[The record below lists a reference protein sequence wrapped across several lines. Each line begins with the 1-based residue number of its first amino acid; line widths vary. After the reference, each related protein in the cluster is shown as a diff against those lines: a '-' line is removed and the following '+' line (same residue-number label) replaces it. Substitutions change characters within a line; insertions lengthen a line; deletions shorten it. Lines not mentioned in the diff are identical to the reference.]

1 MKTLYIDCS
10 MGCAGD
16 MLTAALLE
24 LHPDPADFLRRMN
37 DALGER
43 VTVSA
48 APDVKCGIHGTHVTV
63 RVDGEA
69 EGDCHPEAAH
79 AHHHPHTSVAE
90 IMAQIDRMPL
100 PEAVRANA
108 RAVYARIAQA
118 EGAVHGCTVG
128 NIHFHEVGSLDALA
142 DVLNVCALMYEL
154 APERVLASA
163 VAVGSGQVVCAHGV
177 LPVPAPATEQI
188 LRGVPIYAGDVRGEL
203 CTPTGAALLRQFV
216 TDYGPMPALRVSAVG
231 YGTGTKDFRAAN
243 VVRVLLGETDASHE
257 QVAELVCNVD
267 DMTAEDLAFAMEELL
282 ALGALDVYFTNIG
295 MKKSRPGVM
304 LTCMCRMEQREQMLA
319 CIFRNTTT
327 IGVREYVCRRY
338 TMQRRVRTVETASGT
353 VRIKT
358 AEGYGVTREKAE
370 YEDLAA
376 LARRSGK
383 PLADIRA
390 EALNAGRGQAD
401 AASTDIRREES

>member
-1 MKTLYIDCS
+1 MKTLYLDCS

-37 DALGER
+37 AALGAR

-48 APDVKCGIHGTHVTV
+48 APDAKCGIHGTHVTV
-63 RVDGEA
+63 HVDGEV
-69 EGDCHPEAAH
+69 EGDCHHADAH
-79 AHHHPHTSVAE
+79 THHHPHTSVDE
-90 IMAQIDRMPL
+90 ILQQIDRMSL
-100 PEAVRANA
+100 PAQVRANA
-108 RAVYARIAQA
+108 KAVYARIAQA
-118 EGAVHGCTVG
+118 ESAVHGCAVE

-163 VAVGSGQVVCAHGV
+163 VAVGSGQIACAHGI

-216 TDYGPMPALRVSAVG
+216 TDYGPMPAMRVSAAG
-231 YGTGTKDFRAAN
+231 YGTGTKDFPTAN
-243 VVRVLLGETDASHE
+243 VLRALLGETEAGHE

-282 ALGALDVYFTNIG
+282 ARGALDVYFTNIG
-295 MKKSRPGVM
+295 MKKSRPGIM
-304 LTCMCRMEQREQMLA
+304 LTCMCRVEQREELLA

-338 TMQRRVRTVETASGT
+338 TMQRRVRTVATPDGT

-358 AEGYGVTREKAE
+358 AEGYGVTRGKAE

-376 LARRSGK
+376 LARQSGK

-390 EALNAGRGQAD
+390 EALCAERGQAD
-401 AASTDIRREES
+401 AVSD

>member
-1 MKTLYIDCS
+1 

-37 DALGER
+37 AALGAR

-48 APDVKCGIHGTHVTV
+48 APDAKCGIHGTHVTV
-63 RVDGEA
+63 RVDGEV
-69 EGDCHPEAAH
+69 EGQHHPGAAH
-79 AHHHPHTSVAE
+79 AHHHPHTSVDE
-90 IMAQIDRMPL
+90 ILQQIDRMPL
-100 PEAVRANA
+100 PEQVRANA
-108 RAVYARIAQA
+108 KAVYDRIAQA
-118 EGAVHGCTVG
+118 ESAVHGCAVE

-163 VAVGSGQVVCAHGV
+163 VAVGSGQIACAHGI

-216 TDYGPMPALRVSAVG
+216 TDYGPMPAMRVTAAG
-231 YGTGTKDFRAAN
+231 YGTGTKDFQTAN
-243 VVRVLLGETDASHE
+243 VVRALLGETEAGHE

-282 ALGALDVYFTNIG
+282 ARGALDVYFTNIV

-304 LTCMCRMEQREQMLA
+304 LTCMCRMEQRDELLA
-319 CIFRNTTT
+319 CIFRSTTT

-338 TMQRRVRTVETASGT
+338 TMQRRVHTVATPDGT

-376 LARRSGK
+376 LARQNGK

-390 EALNAGRGQAD
+390 EALCAEHGQAD
-401 AASTDIRREES
+401 AASN